1 MNELKFDDLQDIN
14 GGKADN
20 KWAKHPYKCI
30 GAVVLGTAAGAITT
44 GGNPWGALLLSWCRI
59 LCRLK

>member
-1 MNELKFDDLQDIN
+1 MKELKFDELQDIN
-14 GGKADN
+14 GGKATN

-44 GGNPWGALLLSWCRI
+44 GGNPLGAFGGYLTGAAYCAD
-59 LCRLK
+59 